1 MRVTSNMSSS
11 TLIAQLNKLTQQQ
24 TRLQSQASTGQRIFT
39 PDDDPAAT
47 RRVITLQAQSKAQT
61 QYLANVNTLK
71 DRASTMQASLKTLKT
86 VSDRASEIATM
97 AGGINSSADLKTYA
111 TEVDTM
117 IETAVKQ
124 ANTQFG
130 GDYVFGGTNT
140 AQPPFTITRDADG
153 WITGVAYQG
162 NSTVPEVEIGANDT
176 ASVQVPGENETGAG
190 IRGLVK
196 DSRTG
201 SDFFQH
207 LINLQTDLRNGD
219 TSSIANKDT
228 PDLAKDE
235 DNIIYHISATGTL
248 QSRLDAAQSQLK
260 SLGASIDG
268 SISRQADSD
277 LTTTLVN
284 ITKTQTAYQAA
295 LQSGAALFNKSLMD
309 YLQ

>member
-11 TLIAQLNKLTQQQ
+11 TLIVQLNKLTQQQ

-47 RRVITLQAQSKAQT
+47 RRVITLQAQSKTQA

-71 DRASTMQASLKTLKT
+71 DRANTMQSSLKTLKT

-97 AGGINSSADLKTYA
+97 AGGINSNADLKTYA
-111 TEVDTM
+111 TEVNTM

-140 AQPPFTITRDADG
+140 AQAPFTIARDADG
-153 WITGVAYQG
+153 WITGVTYQG
-162 NSTVPEVEIGANDT
+162 NSTVPEVEIGTNDT
-176 ASVQVPGENETGAG
+176 ASVQVPGENDTGAG
-190 IRGLVK
+190 TRGLVK

-201 SDFFQH
+201 ADFFQH
-207 LINLQTDLRNGD
+207 LINLQSDLRNGD
-219 TSSIANKDT
+219 TSSITNKDT

-260 SLGASIDG
+260 SLNTSIDD
-268 SISRQADSD
+268 SISKQADSD

-284 ITKTQTAYQAA
+284 LTKTQTAYQAA